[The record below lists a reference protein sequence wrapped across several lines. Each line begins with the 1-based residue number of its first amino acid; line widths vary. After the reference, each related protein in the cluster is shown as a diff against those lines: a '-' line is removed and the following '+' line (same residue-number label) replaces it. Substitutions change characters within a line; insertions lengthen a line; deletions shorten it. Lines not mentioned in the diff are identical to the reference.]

1 MPTRFGGVQTHND
14 RPVAA
19 ERSSRSL
26 LGSGDGNQNSSTDS
40 AGQPDKNCA
49 QCRFGK
55 FRPSKRTGYCRAR
68 PTISA
73 LAGGVILSDAQ
84 TGMRGG
90 HRWTT
95 VRVNEVCWLFERR
108 GNGL

>member
-1 MPTRFGGVQTHND
+1 MPKCIGGVHTLND

-26 LGSGDGNQNSSTDS
+26 LGSGDGFENSSTKDV
-40 AGQPDKNCA
+40 GQSDKDCA

-55 FRPSKRTGYCRAR
+55 FRPRKRTGYCRAR
-68 PTISA
+68 PTIPA
-73 LAGGVILSDAQ
+73 LASGVILSDAQ

-95 VRVNEVCWLFERR
+95 VGINEVCWLFERR